1 MKTALDPRHQHRRK
15 VVKELFAESFT
26 DQSVS
31 EVTKKILSRKLE
43 IDKKIEAAAPQ
54 WPIEKL
60 NKIDAAIL
68 RLAVYEIMEAK
79 VPEKVVIDE
88 AIELAKEYGA
98 DASASFVNGVLGKI
112 VSEKPEAKLVTK

>member
-1 MKTALDPRHQHRRK
+1 MKTALDPRHQTRRRI
-15 VVKELFAESFT
+15 VKELFAESFA
-26 DQSVS
+26 DQPVTGT
-31 EVTKKILSRKLE
+31 TKKILAKQGE

-68 RLAVYEIMEAK
+68 RLAVYEIMEGDT
-79 VPEKVVIDE
+79 PQKVVIDE

-98 DASASFVNGVLGKI
+98 ENSPPFINGVLGKI
-112 VSEKPEAKLVTK
+112 VSEKS